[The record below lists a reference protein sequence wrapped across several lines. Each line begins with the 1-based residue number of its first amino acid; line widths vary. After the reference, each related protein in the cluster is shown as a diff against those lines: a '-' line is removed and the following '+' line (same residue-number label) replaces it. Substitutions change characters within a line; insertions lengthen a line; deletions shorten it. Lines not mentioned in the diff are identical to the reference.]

1 MKSAISLAIL
11 QESGKTEDW
20 IERFKILVKCSPKH
34 GAPSFIKVPDILSMP
49 AAFAIFVFDKRSVMK
64 IGSTV
69 SRLRVDS
76 MLNNRP
82 LL

>member
-34 GAPSFIKVPDILSMP
+34 DALSFINIPDIFSMP
-49 AAFAIFVFDKRSVMK
+49 ATFAIFVLDKRSVMK
-64 IGSTV
+64 IGSTY

-76 MLNNRP
+76 MIN
-82 LL
+82 

>member
-11 QESGKTEDW
+11 QGSGKTEDW

-34 GAPSFIKVPDILSMP
+34 GAPSFINVPDILSMP
-49 AAFAIFVFDKRSVMK
+49 AAYAIFVFDKRSVIK
-64 IGSTV
+64 IGSTD

-76 MLNNRP
+76 MLNWS
-82 LL
+82 